1 MDTSSQGGLVRTPPV
16 VFPAPLILY
25 FEPAAAPPNTKRLPA
40 VIIGYLLTISTNLL
54 SMAFFG
60 QIVKTLLETKHSL
73 LPHEPSDPFSA
84 QENQLSAL
92 LDTAKNTAFGK
103 FYNFAGLLEADDLR
117 AAYAKAVPLHDYNAM
132 NSRWWKQQRK
142 YPDITWPGQP
152 EYYALSS
159 GTTGKKSKRIPV
171 TSEMLECTQ
180 RVGRAQAESL
190 ANFDLPAA
198 LFEKNIL
205 MLTSSADLD
214 EHDGVQEGEISG
226 INVSNLPSFMEGY
239 YKPGIEIAKIPD
251 WDTRVQRIAEEAPN
265 WDVAALAGIPSWMVM
280 MLRKV
285 IEVNKLDNIHDIWP
299 NLAVFTTGGV
309 AFEPYRK
316 SFAALLDHPIIIMD
330 TYLASEGFFAFNA
343 RPDTMSMQLALDH
356 GLYYEFVPHDA
367 DGFDATGTILDKP
380 KVIDFRE
387 VIENKDYALIVS
399 SPAGAWRYMIGDT
412 IKFTDKEKME
422 IVITG
427 RTKFWLNVVGSQLSE
442 EKLNSAITA
451 LNEATNAQIKEFTVG
466 AVPTEDGQD
475 YYHQWVIGLENGT
488 LAADTAAKLLDEHLQ
503 SVNKNYKVARRK
515 ALKGIKV
522 KVVSADD
529 LYSFLE
535 RKKKKGGQ
543 IKFPK
548 VMTGEQLAELLNWLK

>member
-1 MDTSSQGGLVRTPPV
+1 
-16 VFPAPLILY
+16 
-25 FEPAAAPPNTKRLPA
+25 
-40 VIIGYLLTISTNLL
+40 
-54 SMAFFG
+54 MAFFG
-60 QIVKTLLETKHSL
+60 QIVKTLLETKHNL
-73 LPHEPSDPFSA
+73 LPQEPSDPLAA
-84 QENQLSAL
+84 QEAQLKTL
-92 LDTAKNTAFGK
+92 LETAKDTAFGK
-103 FYNFAGLLEADDLR
+103 FYNFSGLLEAEDIR
-117 AAYAKAVPLHDYNAM
+117 AAYAKTVPLHDYNNM
-132 NSRWWKQQRK
+132 NERWWKQQRK
-142 YPDITWPGQP
+142 YPDITWPGKP

-171 TSEMLECTQ
+171 TNEMLECTQ

-198 LFEKNIL
+198 LFEKDIL

-214 EHDGVQEGEISG
+214 EHNGALEGEISG
-226 INVSNLPSFMEGY
+226 INVSNLPSFMEGF

-285 IEVNKLDNIHDIWP
+285 IEVNKLDSIHDIWP
-299 NLAVFTTGGV
+299 NLSVYTTGGV

-316 SFAALLDHPIIIMD
+316 SFESLLDHPIIIMD
-330 TYLASEGFFAFNA
+330 TYLASEGFYAFNA

-356 GLYYEFVPHDA
+356 GLYFEFVPHDA
-367 DGFDATGTILDKP
+367 DGFDATGAILDKP
-380 KVIDFRE
+380 KVVDYRE

-412 IKFTDKEKME
+412 VKFTDKAKME

-427 RTKFWLNVVGSQLSE
+427 RTKYWLNVVGSQLSE
-442 EKLNSAITA
+442 EKLNAAIAA
-451 LNEATNAQIKEFTVG
+451 LNEATGAGVKEFTVG
-466 AVPTEDGQD
+466 AVPTEDGKD
-475 YYHQWVIGLENGT
+475 YYHQWVLGIENGK
-488 LAADTAAKLLDEHLQ
+488 LEEATAVKLLDEHLQ
-503 SVNKNYKVARRK
+503 EVNKNYKVARSK
-515 ALKGIKV
+515 ALKGVKV
-522 KVVSADD
+522 KLAKADE
-529 LYSFLE
+529 LYGFLE

-548 VMTGEQLAELLNWLK
+548 VMTAEQLGELMDWLKQ

>member
-1 MDTSSQGGLVRTPPV
+1 
-16 VFPAPLILY
+16 
-25 FEPAAAPPNTKRLPA
+25 
-40 VIIGYLLTISTNLL
+40 
-54 SMAFFG
+54 MAFFG
-60 QIVKTLLETKHSL
+60 QILKTLLETKRILS
-73 LPHEPSDPFSA
+73 PQEPADPVAA
-84 QENQLSAL
+84 QEDQLRTL
-92 LDTAKNTAFGK
+92 LSTAKDTSFGK
-103 FYNFAGLLEADDLR
+103 FYNFSGLLEAEDVR
-117 AAYAKAVPLHDYNAM
+117 AAYAKTVPLHDYNQM
-132 NSRWWKQQRK
+132 NERWWKQQRK

-198 LFEKNIL
+198 LFEKDIL

-214 EHDGVQEGEISG
+214 ENDGVLEGEISG

-285 IEVNKLDNIHDIWP
+285 IEVNKLDSIHDIWP
-299 NLAVFTTGGV
+299 NLAVYTTGGV

-316 SFAALLDHPIIIMD
+316 SFESLLDHPIIIMD
-330 TYLASEGFFAFNA
+330 TYLASEGFYAFNA

-356 GLYYEFVPHDA
+356 GLYFEFVPHDA

-422 IVITG
+422 ILITG
-427 RTKFWLNVVGSQLSE
+427 RTKYWLNVVGSQLSE
-442 EKLNSAITA
+442 EKLNAAIAA
-451 LNEATNAQIKEFTVG
+451 LNKETGAEVKEFTVG
-466 AVPTEDGQD
+466 AMPTEDGKD
-475 YYHQWVIGLENGT
+475 YYHQWVLGLENGK
-488 LAADTAAKLLDEHLQ
+488 LDEATAIKILDEHLQ
-503 SVNKNYKVARRK
+503 SANNNYKVARRK
-515 ALKGIKV
+515 ALKGVKV
-522 KVVSADD
+522 KLAKANE
-529 LYSFLE
+529 LYGFLE

-543 IKFPK
+543 VKFPK
-548 VMTGEQLAELLNWLK
+548 VMTGEQLRELLDWLK